1 LWGYNFD
8 SPSGEEKMG
17 SAPGTD
23 FQYQIENSKDESGNA
38 VTTIK
43 CHGRI
48 VSNTAGQLKELVKP
62 LIAKGGRILI
72 DLEDV
77 SHLDSS
83 GLGTLVGLKAS
94 ALNAG
99 YCRLE
104 LVNAT
109 PRIMDLL
116 RITKLTQMF
125 AS

>member
-1 LWGYNFD
+1 
-8 SPSGEEKMG
+8 M
-17 SAPGTD
+17 
-23 FQYQIENSKDESGNA
+23 
-38 VTTIK
+38 
-43 CHGRI
+43 
-48 VSNTAGQLKELVKP
+48 VKP
-62 LIAKGGRILI
+62 LIAKGGRVLI

-77 SHLDSS
+77 TNLDSS

-109 PRIMDLL
+109 PRILDLL